1 MFSGLF
7 LCYMIVL
14 TSYNFSTLTSIS
26 QIPIVLPFR
35 LLLHGS
41 LSSGFSVRIFRIYR
55 CLNFVPSWYCF
66 QIVLNYAS
74 PSLTQSERL
83 VTVFRIFQIFRIF
96 FFFCFFFVFFF
107 WRGECDEMSRA
118 SPARSLDNDTVRYF
132 VIVLP
137 VFHSLVIVLK

>member
-1 MFSGLF
+1 M
-7 LCYMIVL
+7 
-14 TSYNFSTLTSIS
+14 TSIP
-26 QIPIVLPFR
+26 QVPIVLPVR
-35 LLLHGS
+35 LFLHGS

-96 FFFCFFFVFFF
+96 FFFFFFF

-137 VFHSLVIVLK
+137 VFHSLIIVLK